1 MRELHCIYTETAMP
15 EITALGANPLKK
27 YFRQP
32 KLYVSLPSKALYY
45 PEGTIDY
52 PENGE
57 LPVFAMT
64 AKDELAMRTPD
75 ALINGQSTVDIIQSC
90 IPNIKNAWAM
100 PSIDV
105 DTALIAIRIATF
117 GETMEINTI
126 APNTEIERGF
136 QLDLRLLL
144 QQFAQVHFEPLI
156 EIDGMKISIRPLTY
170 AEFTETALKTFEEQR
185 MFNLLNDDKLEQP
198 EKLELF
204 NTSFNKIRDM
214 TIGMIVKSIT
224 SIEVDGEVVSNQIHI
239 ADFISNADK
248 SFFDAV
254 IKHIEKQKEKFAV
267 APIPV
272 AADEE
277 QVAAGA
283 PAEYLVP
290 VTFDQS
296 NFFA

>member
-1 MRELHCIYTETAMP
+1 MP
-15 EITALGANPLKK
+15 EITAPGANPLKK

-57 LPVFAMT
+57 LPVLAMT

-90 IPNIKNAWAM
+90 IPNIKNAWSM

-105 DTALIAIRIATF
+105 DTILIAIRIATF
-117 GETMEINTI
+117 GELMEINTV
-126 APNTEIERGF
+126 APNTDIERGF

-144 QQFAQVHFEPLI
+144 QQFAQVQFESDI
-156 EIDGMKISIRPLTY
+156 FINEMKISIRPLTY

-185 MFNLLNDDKLEQP
+185 MFNLLNDDKLEQQ
-198 EKLELF
+198 EKLKLF
-204 NTSFNKIRDM
+204 NNSFNKIRDM
-214 TIGMIVKSIT
+214 TIGMIVKSIS
-224 SIEVDGEVVSNQIHI
+224 SIEIDGEVVNNQIHI

>member
-1 MRELHCIYTETAMP
+1 MP
-15 EITALGANPLKK
+15 EITAPGANPLKK

-32 KLYVSLPSKALYY
+32 KLYVSLPSKSLYY
-45 PEGTIDY
+45 PEGSIDY

-117 GETMEINTI
+117 GETMEITTV
-126 APNTEIERGF
+126 APNTEIERAF

-144 QQFAQVHFEPLI
+144 QQFAQVNFDSTIKLS
-156 EIDGMKISIRPLTY
+156 GMTISIRPLTY

-185 MFNLLNDDKLEQP
+185 MFNLLNDDQLEQQ
-198 EKLELF
+198 EKLKLF

-224 SIEVDGEVVSNQIHI
+224 SIEVDGEVVSNQLHI

-277 QVAAGA
+277 QVAAGS